1 MANPY
6 TIIAALGLLLAIYG
20 SGFWTGHR
28 WAEGEAAIEA
38 GKAISDAVEQTKVE
52 SSEQMKVAVKNAE
65 RRSVFRVKQQKLE
78 QEIAKDETAKTCH
91 VSAGVVL
98 MLNDSINTANA
109 TAAGGINGGLPVAQ
123 KPAGFFR
130 SNFSSMDWLLG
141 AGLPRVQPEAARLNG
156 LDQ

>member
-28 WAEGEAAIEA
+28 WAEGDAAIEV
-38 GKAISDAVEQTKVE
+38 GKAISIAVAQAKAE
-52 SSEQMKVAVKNAE
+52 SDEQMKVAVRNAE
-65 RRSVFRVKQQKLE
+65 RRSVFREKQQKLE

-91 VSAGVVL
+91 VSAGVIL

-109 TAAGGINGGLPVAQ
+109 TAAGGVNGVMPASQ
-123 KPAGFFR
+123 KPAGFIR
-130 SNFSSMDWLLG
+130 SNFGSMDWLLG